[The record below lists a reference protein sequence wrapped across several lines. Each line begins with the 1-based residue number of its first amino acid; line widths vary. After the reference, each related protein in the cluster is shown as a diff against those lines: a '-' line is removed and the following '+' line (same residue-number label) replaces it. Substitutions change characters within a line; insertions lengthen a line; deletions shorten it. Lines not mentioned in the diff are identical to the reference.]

1 MSRHYTKVCN
11 FYYGSKSKDLVKKK
25 KSLPLNG
32 NIEISFD
39 QIEII
44 TKQSKKKNIN
54 QNPNKY
60 QKTNL
65 KQKTIKQRSNVPIQK

>member
-1 MSRHYTKVCN
+1 MSRYYTKVCN

-44 TKQSKKKNIN
+44 TRQSKKKIS
-54 QNPNKY
+54 
-60 QKTNL
+60 
-65 KQKTIKQRSNVPIQK
+65 IKQVENLPNRQKKTSY

>member
-1 MSRHYTKVCN
+1 MSRYYTKVCN

-44 TKQSKKKNIN
+44 TRQSKKKY
-54 QNPNKY
+54 QSNK
-60 QKTNL
+60 
-65 KQKTIKQRSNVPIQK
+65 